1 MKTGREKKVERQNFI
16 SFKKNSEK
24 NGYEKKWVAFCIGLI
39 IVVIPIQGVFL
50 KNFWILA
57 DFD

>member
-24 NGYEKKWVAFCIGLI
+24 MGMRKNGLHFVL
-39 IVVIPIQGVFL
+39 V
-50 KNFWILA
+50 
-57 DFD
+57 

>member
-1 MKTGREKKVERQNFI
+1 MERQNFI